1 MNFEKE
7 YILTNITIIDGVENT
22 PQPDMYLKVIGRNIE
37 AIGRM
42 EDYHKDGCQEVDL
55 AGYFV
60 MPGLIDAHIHMA
72 GGRGGGEW
80 GDTEILCEPAPVRH
94 MRSIY
99 EAQKMLKSGF
109 TTVRD
114 ISWNS
119 LYMKRIFTDDTL
131 PGPKVIACGP
141 GLARTGGH
149 CDSPQFPIDYVK
161 DHHFW
166 AIIADG
172 EDECRRAVRQ
182 VLREGAD
189 QIKFWATGGGN
200 WGTDRIDDTHYSQEE
215 MNIICR
221 EAHLIKG
228 TKVCAHCET
237 EETIRM
243 AIEAGV
249 DTIEHGEDLTP
260 ELCDMMIERDI
271 ILVPTLFLLANWYD
285 LVPVVDIDTKR
296 LMRPDPFLYRDY
308 YHPLPE
314 MEQKGYMQQ
323 VVRSFE
329 LALEKGVKI
338 ALGSDTVY
346 EPSCEYGRQ
355 SLEEFA
361 ELVRRGMSLKQA
373 IKAATFTAAEACGM
387 ERDIG
392 SIEEGKLADLL
403 VLKDDPTKDVNVLYD
418 TDNIKCIITDGR
430 LTVEDGRFAW

>member
-271 ILVPTLFLLANWYD
+271 ILVPTLFLLAKSIVLLNTERYEECIEVSEHMIELCD
-285 LVPVVDIDTKR
+285 SMPEPYYHIATCKLNQALELEKIHEPRKYR
-296 LMRPDPFLYRDY
+296 SKLQQLYREARPYMEDY
-308 YHPLPE
+308 RRMVP
-314 MEQKGYMQQ
+314 GDMQ
-323 VVRSFE
+323 RWGP
-329 LALEKGVKI
+329 ALYRI
-338 ALGSDTVY
+338 YFNLNL
-346 EPSCEYGRQ
+346 GRQ
-355 SLEEFA
+355 FEEID
-361 ELVRRGMSLKQA
+361 R
-373 IKAATFTAAEACGM
+373 
-387 ERDIG
+387 
-392 SIEEGKLADLL
+392 LL
-403 VLKDDPTKDVNVLYD
+403 RNH
-418 TDNIKCIITDGR
+418 
-430 LTVEDGRFAW
+430 